1 LAADEQTTRWFI
13 LVVALWLPWWLPW
26 WFPPQETELR
36 GGEELC
42 NLGGAKLGKAEAIF
56 PEPAPAMIKSGGIS
70 SIVSE
75 PYSTARRC
83 SSAERKVATNARNS
97 IGSVATQPSAN
108 LMRSWRGVCA
118 PRRD

>member
-1 LAADEQTTRWFI
+1 MVLADQETQETRRPRRRSPARGEPAWQPTSKPRGGSSWW
-13 LVVALWLPWWLPW
+13 LPCGCPVVARVVALWLPW

-83 SSAERKVATNARNS
+83 SVLRLSR
-97 IGSVATQPSAN
+97 
-108 LMRSWRGVCA
+108 
-118 PRRD
+118 

>member
-1 LAADEQTTRWFI
+1 MVLADQETQETRRPVAARQQEASR
-13 LVVALWLPWWLPW
+13 LGSRRANHAVVHPGGCPVVALWLPG

-70 SIVSE
+70 
-75 PYSTARRC
+75 
-83 SSAERKVATNARNS
+83 
-97 IGSVATQPSAN
+97 
-108 LMRSWRGVCA
+108 
-118 PRRD
+118 